1 MKREQSHCRRVNIT
15 LREDTVR
22 LLERAVPK
30 MRPNRSRLIDE
41 AVWSHIGRLSRGALR
56 RRLHE
61 GYARRAERDR
71 QLVEEWFDVAAET
84 WPAEHARKG

>member
-1 MKREQSHCRRVNIT
+1 MKTAQLHYRRVNIT

-30 MRPNRSRLIDE
+30 MQTNRSRLIDE
-41 AVWSHIGRLSRGALR
+41 AVWSHIGRLSRRELR

-61 GYARRAERDR
+61 GYARSGERDR
-71 QLVEEWFDVAAET
+71 QLVEEWFEAAAET
-84 WPAEHARKG
+84 WPATHARGR